1 MECSH
6 VVSDLK
12 LPAIPLLIESNVNAE
27 KNFEKYF
34 SAVYK
39 NYYKAIY
46 KVVHR
51 IISNPGDAEDAT
63 QLSFIKVAKYI
74 PDFDAS
80 KGLLYTWMAK
90 IATNTSFDMLRSSSY
105 KRNRAT
111 ESLTLHQSEQSFS
124 VLQTSNV
131 DLIGLSKLL
140 TRLTPKERTVTELL
154 FFKGYTQAEAAE
166 ELNIPLGTVKG
177 LSRSSIAKFRR
188 MCAKDLCY

>member
-1 MECSH
+1 MKRSQIVTDPKASLTGLQVEP
-6 VVSDLK
+6 DDEAK
-12 LPAIPLLIESNVNAE
+12 
-27 KNFEKYF
+27 KKFEQYF
-34 SAVYK
+34 SSVYN

-105 KRNRAT
+105 KRNLAT
-111 ESLTLHQSEQSFS
+111 ESLTMQHSDPNFS
-124 VLQTSNV
+124 VLQSSNV
-131 DLIGLSKLL
+131 DLIGLSNLL
-140 TRLTPKERTVTELL
+140 VRLTAKERGIIELL
-154 FFKGYTQAEAAE
+154 YFKGYTQAEAAE
-166 ELNIPLGTVKG
+166 ELNMPLGTVKG

-188 MCAKDLCY
+188 MCANDLRY

>member
-1 MECSH
+1 MKRSQIVTDPKASLTVRRVE
-6 VVSDLK
+6 SDEE
-12 LPAIPLLIESNVNAE
+12 AR
-27 KNFEKYF
+27 KNFEQYF
-34 SAVYK
+34 TSVYN

-90 IATNTSFDMLRSSSY
+90 IARNTSFDMLRSSSY
-105 KRNRAT
+105 KRNLAT
-111 ESLTLHQSEQSFS
+111 ESLTMQHSDPNIL
-124 VLQTSNV
+124 VLQSSNV
-131 DLIGLSKLL
+131 DFIGISNLL
-140 TRLTPKERTVTELL
+140 VMLTPKERSIIELL
-154 FFKGYTQAEAAE
+154 YFKGYTQAEAAE
-166 ELNIPLGTVKG
+166 ELNMPLGTVKG

-188 MCAKDLCY
+188 LCANDLRY

>member
-1 MECSH
+1 MKRSQIVTDPKASLTVRQVE
-6 VVSDLK
+6 SDEE
-12 LPAIPLLIESNVNAE
+12 AR
-27 KNFEKYF
+27 KNFEQYF
-34 SAVYK
+34 TSVYN

-90 IATNTSFDMLRSSSY
+90 IARNTSFDMLRSSSY
-105 KRNRAT
+105 KRNLAT
-111 ESLTLHQSEQSFS
+111 ESLTMQHSDPNIL
-124 VLQTSNV
+124 VLQSSNV
-131 DLIGLSKLL
+131 DFIGISNLL
-140 TRLTPKERTVTELL
+140 VMLTPKERSIIELL
-154 FFKGYTQAEAAE
+154 YFKGYTQAEAAE
-166 ELNIPLGTVKG
+166 ELNMPLGTVKG

-188 MCAKDLCY
+188 LCANDLRY